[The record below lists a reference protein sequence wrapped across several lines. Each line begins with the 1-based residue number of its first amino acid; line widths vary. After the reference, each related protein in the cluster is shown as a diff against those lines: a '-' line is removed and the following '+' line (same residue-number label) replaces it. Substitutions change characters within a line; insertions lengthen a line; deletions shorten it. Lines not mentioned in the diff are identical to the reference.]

1 MKIKTIVLLFGVM
14 FLISGCSVTYNLK
27 IAENT
32 LMKVLLLMLILIMYI
47 QLKMIYIMLI
57 WKNIRFYRSRIY
69 VL

>member
-32 LMKVLLLMLILIMYI
+32 FNESFTTVSYTHLTLPTT
-47 QLKMIYIMLI
+47 
-57 WKNIRFYRSRIY
+57 
-69 VL
+69 